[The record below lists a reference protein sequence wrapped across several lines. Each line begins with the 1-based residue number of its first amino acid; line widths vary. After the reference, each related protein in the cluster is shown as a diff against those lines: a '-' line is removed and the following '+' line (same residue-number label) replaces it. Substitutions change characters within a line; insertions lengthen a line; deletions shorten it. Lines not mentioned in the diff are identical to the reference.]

1 MKPQSFRV
9 CQVRLKA
16 NLVVTCVREGGIPYV
31 DVLEPDTGRS
41 FRFYEHE
48 YLLAKELQPGKPYD
62 ELVRFVARRF
72 GFETTPEA
80 IDEFIRSVAEM
91 GFLDQAEAEEETV
104 QPLGEKAGKGTSE
117 ETPEEGVARSEAFA
131 AALAVEDA
139 LGRPGAGSAGKA
151 HEAVGVAVRG
161 AAAVPA
167 ATAAPAAAPVSA
179 RAAAA
184 GARDVQGALASH
196 APRMARRG
204 FPLRWLLVPVVL
216 LVVALALLVVL
227 LRQERVVAPE
237 ETLVRAVPV
246 RLENVTRVYAE
257 ARLIPLEPA
266 LLGFR
271 EQGKVM
277 FVSPL
282 GKRVEAGEVIAK
294 LEGADRILKELEH
307 AQEREAF
314 YRLKLEGTKD
324 KATLRFVEKKVNE
337 KQELVAA
344 YSQRYESRVLRS
356 PGPGILAAVL
366 VRPGEAVGPEKPV
379 VRFAPL
385 GFRADFQVE
394 MPLQAFRQGQSVEIL
409 TAAEKSLRVSV
420 EKTEL
425 QSGVLR
431 VGVILP
437 PIEGLKEGE
446 RVRLVRTRFENVV
459 RVPATAIVRAGD
471 EDTVFVAEAREG
483 AFYARARQVVVVDRE
498 KGEALVA
505 RGLHSGEQLIV
516 GGTQGMSEG
525 RRVRVMR

>member
-1 MKPQSFRV
+1 
-9 CQVRLKA
+9 
-16 NLVVTCVREGGIPYV
+16 
-31 DVLEPDTGRS
+31 
-41 FRFYEHE
+41 
-48 YLLAKELQPGKPYD
+48 
-62 ELVRFVARRF
+62 
-72 GFETTPEA
+72 
-80 IDEFIRSVAEM
+80 
-91 GFLDQAEAEEETV
+91 
-104 QPLGEKAGKGTSE
+104 
-117 ETPEEGVARSEAFA
+117 
-131 AALAVEDA
+131 
-139 LGRPGAGSAGKA
+139 
-151 HEAVGVAVRG
+151 
-161 AAAVPA
+161 
-167 ATAAPAAAPVSA
+167 
-179 RAAAA
+179 
-184 GARDVQGALASH
+184 
-196 APRMARRG
+196 MARRG

-216 LVVALALLVVL
+216 LAVALALLVVL

-277 FVSPL
+277 FVGPL

-425 QSGVLR
+425 QSGLLR

-505 RGLHSGEQLIV
+505 RGLHSG
-516 GGTQGMSEG
+516 
-525 RRVRVMR
+525 